1 MARPSYLC
9 RREGGRYY
17 LQIRVGKPAAAL
29 YGRPILRASLRTA
42 DFVEGRR
49 RLMDSLGWARE
60 LIDAPDLEA
69 LGTVIDRRLQGYT
82 AKGVP
87 DTERTL
93 AERIAFEHQAR
104 HYMARANQRGFEF
117 ARRFEFFADRWVDF
131 VNQNKAGE
139 ENLDRLS
146 RQQEYERGRAEATA
160 AAAQGWLPV
169 AVAPATSPSIASMPA
184 QPAASAPTN
193 LSHEVHQA
201 IDAIVQSELG
211 KWVAGLNALAPAPAA
226 QEGTPPAA
234 ASQAPG
240 VSAARPRLSDA
251 LALYLAPPGKKR
263 MHKYKG
269 RSDAAGIV
277 RFAIDFLGDPVFDS
291 ITLNDWKRLDEA
303 MTDIPHPKNIPAT
316 HRGSLHLRYLY
327 ASEHEWKDLRR
338 ASTTTVR
345 DGYQYQVSKFIGWA
359 IAEGH
364 YQGKPFEFECMDE
377 ENLSVQPR
385 DGFDDAELI
394 KLISL
399 SLFTGC
405 SGGFR
410 VFKPGKYY
418 VQSHI
423 FWGYLILILTGM
435 RPGEVGPLKCADLVT
450 DGENYFFDLRPFDAR
465 KGRVAIK
472 DLRLLKTDS
481 SSRVV
486 PIHPLLIELGLLDR
500 MNDLMALGETR
511 LFPEWKPYTRPDGT
525 VRWSQP
531 MSKSWRYVKILLKST
546 RADLTLYSTR
556 HLMAAWLDADGI
568 AQRTRD
574 RILGHASTVP
584 NRYGRN
590 GMIDKKQ
597 VSAIEAL
604 EPPVVKA
611 MRTILMTAREKA
623 DRGELIVLKP
633 WIAAAKR
640 SLAES
645 KKN

>member
-1 MARPSYLC
+1 
-9 RREGGRYY
+9 
-17 LQIRVGKPAAAL
+17 
-29 YGRPILRASLRTA
+29 
-42 DFVEGRR
+42 
-49 RLMDSLGWARE
+49 MDSLGWARE

-69 LGTVIDRRLQGYT
+69 LGTVIDRRLRGYT

-87 DTERTL
+87 DHERAL

-104 HYMARANQRGFEF
+104 HYMARANERGFEF
-117 ARRFEFFADRWVDF
+117 ARRLECFASRWVDF
-131 VNQNKAGE
+131 VDQNKAGE
-139 ENLDRLS
+139 ESLIRQS
-146 RQQEYERGRAEATA
+146 RQQEYERGRAEATT

-169 AVAPATSPSIASMPA
+169 TAAPATSPALTSRPV
-184 QPAASAPTN
+184 QPAAGLPIT
-193 LSHEVHQA
+193 LSHEVHQT
-201 IDAIVQSELG
+201 IDAIVKSELEKRG
-211 KWVAGLNALAPAPAA
+211 TGLNALPPSPAA
-226 QEGTPPAA
+226 QEGSP
-234 ASQAPG
+234 
-240 VSAARPRLSDA
+240 SAATLQVPGARPKLSEA
-251 LALYLAPPGKKR
+251 LAQYLAPPGKKR

-269 RSDAAGIV
+269 RSEAAGII
-277 RFAIDFLGDPVFDS
+277 RFAIAFFGDPIFDH
-291 ITLNDWKRLDEA
+291 ITLEDWKRLDEA
-303 MTDIPHPKNIPAT
+303 MTDIPHPTNIPKT
-316 HRGSLHLRYLY
+316 HRGSLHLRYLH
-327 ASEHEWKDLRR
+327 AKEHGWEKLRR
-338 ASTTTVR
+338 ASITTVK
-345 DGYQYQVSKFIGWA
+345 DYQYYLSKFIGWA
-359 IAEGH
+359 IGEQH

-385 DGFDDAELI
+385 DGSDDAELI

-405 SGGFR
+405 SGAFR
-410 VFKPGKYY
+410 VFMPGKYY

-500 MNDLMALGETR
+500 MNDLMAIGEAR
-511 LFPEWKPYTRPDGT
+511 LFPEWEKYERPDGT
-525 VRWSQP
+525 IRWSQP
-531 MSKSWRYVKILLKST
+531 MSKSWQYVKMLLKST

-556 HLMAAWLDADGI
+556 HLMAAWLDAEGI

-590 GMIDKKQ
+590 GMIDPKQ

-604 EPPVVKA
+604 EPPVVKT
-611 MRTILMTAREKA
+611 MRTILMAAKDKA
-623 DRGELIVLKP
+623 DLGELIVLKP

-640 SLAES
+640 RLSES